1 MLVPARLRIPDFVL
15 RGIRGLKRGY
25 SERIHHWAF
34 DTETVDGDP
43 VCIQFAGR
51 GSSGQVRG
59 WARPCTRATILDELM
74 EFLMTCGDAGHTNI
88 LWSHVSEYDLGVA
101 FVEFPEIWEY
111 SRWDADFQAGKNGEE
126 VARIHLRHFDNP
138 YHDVHLGRT
147 HWRLLDTFS
156 WFKKGLEK
164 IAEELQL
171 PTQKMTR
178 PEYIGQRTP
187 KTDVERAYFEAYA
200 INDAVTTLHLGEF
213 IAGMHAELDIPMS
226 ISIAHMASHVFRKRF
241 LAENLEEKPVIL
253 RMPHAHPLART
264 ESLPILPERGEPKA
278 RRIPVEIPEQT
289 IPFPFLTGNKSP
301 ELYHA
306 SIYSYHGGK
315 NGLYVPPGIY
325 ANVREVDIISAY
337 PTAMKALPPMT
348 RGDWVPT
355 EEFIIANPFGDPP
368 VPEWAGIYR
377 VSGHV
382 CGRCPYGT
390 FMDHTGEKKFKAGDV
405 FQDVWVTGWELA
417 SCWGEIDVDDLFGYV
432 WRPSAGAINPFD
444 HYVDF
449 FFGKKNSTPKE
460 DPRYQMYKL
469 LLNALYGKLIQRAD
483 EEDQHGELITTAGML
498 FNPFWASQITGHC
511 RARLHQ
517 LEHTYS
523 AIHSSTDSILTQ
535 NQNVPVGSGLGDL
548 EVKAE
553 GTLTVLRNKLYI
565 LKAGDKI
572 EKFAL
577 HGFRGRV
584 ADLEKLIEKGGAS
597 YQVMHMW
604 RPRESRRQ
612 DQKPFRMTERSF
624 SLNLPPEVWA
634 AVNPNQRKG
643 PHHGWHKAAIRA

>member
-1 MLVPARLRIPDFVL
+1 VLIPARLKIPDFVL

-25 SERIHHWAF
+25 SARIHHWAF

-43 VCIQFAGR
+43 VMIQFAGR
-51 GSSGQVRG
+51 IRG
-59 WARPCTRATILDELM
+59 EVQGWCRPVTRTTILDALM
-74 EFLMTCGDAGHTNI
+74 DFLMQWGDAGHTNI

-101 FVEFPEIWEY
+101 FVEFPEIWEH
-111 SRWDADFQAGKNGEE
+111 SRWDADFQAGKSGEE

-156 WFKKGLEK
+156 WFKKGLDK

-171 PTQKMTR
+171 PTKKMAR
-178 PEYIGQRTP
+178 PDYIGKRKPET
-187 KTDVERAYFEAYA
+187 KDEKAYFEAYA
-200 INDAVTTLHLGEF
+200 INDAITTLHLGEF
-213 IAGMHAELDIPMS
+213 IAGMHDELDIPMS
-226 ISIAHMASHVFRKRF
+226 ISIAHMASHVFRKQF
-241 LAENLEEKPVIL
+241 LNEPLVETSTPGYVVRH
-253 RMPHAHPLART
+253 RMPHAHPNADYEMLPGT
-264 ESLPILPERGEPKA
+264 EKRLPL
-278 RRIPVEIPEQT
+278 EIPEQS
-289 IPFPFLTGNKSP
+289 IPFPFLTGNASP

-306 SIYSYHGGK
+306 SMYSYHGGK

-325 ANVREVDIISAY
+325 GNVREVDIISAY

-348 RGDWVPT
+348 KGDWVAT
-355 EEFIIANPFGDPP
+355 DEFIITNPFGDPP

-382 CGRCPYGT
+382 GGRCPYGT
-390 FMDHTGEKKFKAGDV
+390 FMDHTGEVKFKAGDV
-405 FQDVWVTGWELA
+405 FTDTWVTGWELA
-417 SCWGEIDVDDLFGYV
+417 SCWGEINVDDLFGYIWV
-432 WRPSAGAINPFD
+432 PSAGAINPFD

-449 FFGKKNSTPKE
+449 FFEKKNSTPKE

-483 EEDQHGELITTAGML
+483 EEDQHGQLITTAGML

-535 NQNVPVGSGLGDL
+535 SSSISTGHGLGDL

-565 LKAGDKI
+565 LKAGEQI

-584 ADLEKLIEKGGAS
+584 ADLEALIKKGGKS
-597 YQVMHMW
+597 YSVMHMW

-612 DQKPFRMTERSF
+612 DQKPFRMTEREF
-624 SLNLPPEVWA
+624 SLHLPQEVWD

-643 PHHGWHKAAIRA
+643 PHHGWQSASAG